1 MEKNR
6 TSSIQNRII
15 KMTSKQ
21 IIEALWSDPM
31 IEDILIKITS
41 NNPLK
46 EDLKSELFLILLEMS
61 PSKIVYSWQNKWIYY
76 MIINILKKQYHSKTS
91 PFHKKFRLE
100 KPVDI
105 LPTLVADE
113 PDDDWKEET
122 LKKINDFI
130 ENDLNI
136 VDRELFKLYYKIGE
150 YDRWIGELRD
160 KDCEKP
166 TSSYR
171 KIEKKLTIDGVK
183 VSRNTIGIS
192 HRKTIKKIKSI
203 CGGN

>member
-1 MEKNR
+1 
-6 TSSIQNRII
+6 
-15 KMTSKQ
+15 
-21 IIEALWSDPM
+21 
-31 IEDILIKITS
+31 
-41 NNPLK
+41 
-46 EDLKSELFLILLEMS
+46 
-61 PSKIVYSWQNKWIYY
+61 
-76 MIINILKKQYHSKTS
+76 
-91 PFHKKFRLE
+91 
-100 KPVDI
+100 
-105 LPTLVADE
+105 
-113 PDDDWKEET
+113 
-122 LKKINDFI
+122 
-130 ENDLNI
+130 LNI